1 MATVF
6 ARLCSQPSTRTRK
19 RHNIGDMA
27 TAGSTLP
34 TLCCDRYD
42 ARRSKTRS
50 GTRRPRRRRKGAW
63 RHDKNGRTVRPT
75 TLYPL
80 FLFCTTVPYI
90 PPGPEDSWLCCKR
103 QCCVNTDQGVVNQLR
118 RELWG
123 GENDL
128 ELEEIKDMVKQ
139 ARTGALLQPDGKAC
153 YVRFATKAADVSN
166 NFLYGAKSNT
176 DAVGQT
182 NKSRFD
188 GMEDSV

>member
-1 MATVF
+1 MLEEVREGVGPGDHAGVQ
-6 ARLCSQPSTRTRK
+6 RVLGVMTR
-19 RHNIGDMA
+19 M
-27 TAGSTLP
+27 
-34 TLCCDRYD
+34 
-42 ARRSKTRS
+42 
-50 GTRRPRRRRKGAW
+50 
-63 RHDKNGRTVRPT
+63 VV
-75 TLYPL
+75 LYGLTPCTHFC

-90 PPGPEDSWLCCKR
+90 PPGPEDGWLFCKR
-103 QCCVNTDQGVVNQLR
+103 QCCVNTEESVVNQLR
-118 RELWG
+118 RDLWG
-123 GENDL
+123 GEHDL

>member
-1 MATVF
+1 M
-6 ARLCSQPSTRTRK
+6 
-19 RHNIGDMA
+19 
-27 TAGSTLP
+27 
-34 TLCCDRYD
+34 
-42 ARRSKTRS
+42 
-50 GTRRPRRRRKGAW
+50 
-63 RHDKNGRTVRPT
+63 
-75 TLYPL
+75 
-80 FLFCTTVPYI
+80 
-90 PPGPEDSWLCCKR
+90 
-103 QCCVNTDQGVVNQLR
+103 NQLR